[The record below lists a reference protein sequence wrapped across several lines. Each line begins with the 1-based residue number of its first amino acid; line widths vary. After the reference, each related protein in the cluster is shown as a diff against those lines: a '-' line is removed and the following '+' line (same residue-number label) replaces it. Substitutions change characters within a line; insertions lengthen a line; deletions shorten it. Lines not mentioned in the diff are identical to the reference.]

1 MNLDLFNNFAN
12 EVKEHSFTLKFI
24 DELTTY
30 LNNAKKDILEKQINQ
45 DLADFLSTDEL
56 ISKYK
61 ISSTRMEDFFQKCNE
76 ILEKYSKTLD
86 NQENIYYVSRNNN
99 IDNKYTAYNIYTINQ
114 YSNGRYITDFKLYGK
129 ELPENVQKGMIIK
142 NNGNKY
148 EIDSLITN
156 AISKEL
162 QKATEDLAN
171 IQNSKLQKYRKE
183 DHLYVVIE
191 RNLHSAYLQDID
203 TNVVFEE
210 VNFSDDVFNS
220 LYNDV
225 VVRYKDGEYIVEEE
239 ITNEWF
245 DSFISID
252 EHKQALTELLSA
264 PNFSNI
270 DFENTSFNILSRGKH
285 HTLLSFGENNKN
297 TLKVPNKLISYWVN
311 DDSILYY
318 DKVDKLFYKQV

>member
-1 MNLDLFNNFAN
+1 MNLDLFNNLAN

-24 DELTTY
+24 DELSTY

-61 ISSTRMEDFFQKCNE
+61 ISSTSKRDFFQKCNE

-86 NQENIYYVSRNNN
+86 NQENIYYVSWNNN
-99 IDNKYTAYNIYTINQ
+99 IYDKYATDNIYTINQ
-114 YSNGRYITDFKLYGK
+114 YSKGKYITEFKLYGK
-129 ELPENVQKGMIIK
+129 ELPKNVQKGMIIK
-142 NNGNKY
+142 KNGNKY

-156 AISKEL
+156 AISQEL
-162 QKATEDLAN
+162 QKATKELAN
-171 IQNSKLQKYRKE
+171 IQTSKLQKYRKE

-191 RNLHSAYLQDID
+191 RNLHSAYLQDVD

-225 VVRYKDGEYIVEEE
+225 VVRYKDDKYVVDEK

-252 EHKQALTELLSA
+252 EHKKALAELLSD
-264 PNFSNI
+264 PNFSKI
-270 DFENTSFNILSRGKH
+270 DFKNTSFNILSRGKS
-285 HTLLSFGENNKN
+285 HTLLSYGENNEN

-318 DKVDKLFYKQV
+318 DKEDKLFYKQF